1 MRIKKIILVLGIFG
15 LLSVG
20 CSETPTDSDDDSKLS
35 GHWIGSTSNNSLD
48 IRITEEK
55 GEIDGSLEYI
65 RMPGEAN
72 FDYELDIDGDFNDPD
87 VEMEFTGSGL
97 SMSYAGT
104 LSSDG
109 KTIDGIFLDDFD
121 ITDNIVL
128 SKQ

>member
-1 MRIKKIILVLGIFG
+1 MRLKTVILILGFIG

-20 CSETPTDSDDDSKLS
+20 CSETSTDSEDDSKLS
-35 GHWIGSTSNNSLD
+35 GHWTGITSNNSLD
-48 IRITEEK
+48 IRITEEM

-65 RMPGEAN
+65 WMRGEAN
-72 FDYELDIDGDFNDPD
+72 FDYELDVNGNFNDPNI
-87 VEMEFTGSGL
+87 EMEFTGSGL